1 MNARLFRFGMNLWP
15 PFLLSGI
22 HVTRLSADYRHTEV
36 ELRLRPWNR
45 NYVGTHFGGSLFAMT
60 DPFWMLGLMH
70 TLGRDYYVW
79 DRAAEI
85 AFLKPGRGTVRATF
99 QIDDALLATL
109 RGAAAG
115 GEKVLHWF
123 SNDVVDDHGEVVARV
138 RKQVYIRLKPT
149 ARAARSSSA
158 SDAA

>member
-22 HVTRLSADYRHTEV
+22 HVTRISRDYRHTEV

-70 TLGRDYYVW
+70 TLGRAYYVW

-85 AFLKPGRGTVRATF
+85 EFLKPGRGTVRATF
-99 QIDDALLATL
+99 HIDDALLETL
-109 RGAAAG
+109 RTAAAG
-115 GEKVLHWF
+115 GGKVLHWF
-123 SNDVVDDHGEVVARV
+123 SNDVVDDSGAVVARV
-138 RKQVYIRLKPT
+138 RKQVYVRLKPM
-149 ARAARSSSA
+149 ARAAGA
-158 SDAA
+158 STLTNGD